1 MAGAGETPRRQ
12 TCARGLAS
20 GRGLRHSRDPAR
32 RLAPLPTTWRRNL
45 SETFRFPAG
54 IDRRA
59 SASPRRDQLPPEPR
73 DPAWGR
79 RVGGGPQSQTR
90 RFRLRTERERFPPVA
105 SVSEPTGCHSGAAT
119 RLLPNPAVPF
129 SSRGRAGAPT
139 ALLATLCDALTA
151 TRDVPGTRVASFGP
165 PLSPPFCKT
174 SHQSALKIG
183 CTKSITMLPPRRSVS
198 TWGGPRKVI
207 PSEGPLEKISICS
220 QDQKQPC
227 PPTPPAGS
235 AHVMVIS
242 LTESDHV
249 SLLLLAA

>member
-79 RVGGGPQSQTR
+79 RVGGADRSLKRGDSDCGRNGSVFHLLRLCPSPQDATQELRPGSYQTPRSPSHPEGARGHPQPSWPPSAMLSQ
-90 RFRLRTERERFPPVA
+90 PPVMSPA
-105 SVSEPTGCHSGAAT
+105 REW
-119 RLLPNPAVPF
+119 LP
-129 SSRGRAGAPT
+129 
-139 ALLATLCDALTA
+139 
-151 TRDVPGTRVASFGP
+151 
-165 PLSPPFCKT
+165 
-174 SHQSALKIG
+174 
-183 CTKSITMLPPRRSVS
+183 
-198 TWGGPRKVI
+198 
-207 PSEGPLEKISICS
+207 
-220 QDQKQPC
+220 
-227 PPTPPAGS
+227 S
-235 AHVMVIS
+235 AHPCLHRFARRAIS
-242 LTESDHV
+242 LR
-249 SLLLLAA
+249 